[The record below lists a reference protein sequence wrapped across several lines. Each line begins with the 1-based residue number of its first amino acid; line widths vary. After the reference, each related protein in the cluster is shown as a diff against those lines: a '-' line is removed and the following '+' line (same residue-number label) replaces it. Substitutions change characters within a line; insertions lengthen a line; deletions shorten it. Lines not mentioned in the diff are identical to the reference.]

1 MKLLRFVIVLAFTL
15 VIFYFILLSSGVSVS
30 YLQRVQ
36 QNAAAFPGPGAPAST
51 AANASADETGAR
63 KQANAPYFFCIGGDV
78 SEIPANEAWGGR
90 YYDLNGMQDDPLK
103 IMVRNGFNTIRLRL
117 FVNPEAQGGYSR
129 EGFCGT
135 ASTIAFAK
143 RIKAAGMKFALNF
156 HYSDT
161 WADPDK
167 QYKPSAWNG
176 LTGKALEDKLYA
188 YTKETLEAF
197 KAADAAPEIVQ
208 VGNEINHGFV
218 WPEGKLLDNA
228 TEENWAACMGLYKAG
243 QRAVREALPDAKLQ
257 VHLALGGENNLSR
270 EFLDKMLHYGA
281 EFDIVG
287 LSYYE
292 KWHETYNDMQTNI
305 FDLAKRYGKPVCIC
319 EYESS
324 TANTR
329 IINDLVRT
337 VPDGLGFGTMSWAP
351 TRELFR
357 RGGQPNRELFGIYA
371 KMKQDYA
378 EPLPPEL
385 AVGPK
390 QYEFKFEK
398 PIIGADISFVPQQ
411 EAGGMRFSDGGVQKD
426 VLEIMK
432 DHHFNWIRLRLFVDP
447 TARGG
452 YSAAGYCGLDSTIAF
467 AKRIK
472 AAGMK
477 FLLDFHYS
485 DTWADPAHQTKPASW
500 AMHTGS
506 GLEGH
511 LYTHTRD
518 TVRRFIDAGARPDMV
533 QTGNELNAGFVWP
546 QGRIENGSYESFC
559 VMLRCATAGV
569 RAADPEIPVMVHLA
583 YGGQN
588 DKSVFFLDKLISRDV
603 KFDVIGQSYYPKHHG
618 TLEALE
624 ANLNDL
630 AKRYGKPL
638 VVVEYQDFRKEVNEI
653 VQRVPD
659 GLGIGTFIWEATS
672 PAWGNLFDA
681 AGRTT
686 DFMKLY
692 DSFWDELKKQPSS
705 ER

>member
-1 MKLLRFVIVLAFTL
+1 MKQSILATVLFCLTA
-15 VIFYFILLSSGVSVS
+15 LSASAQTPAWFPPGAGTPAGGAAMPAG
-30 YLQRVQ
+30 QT
-36 QNAAAFPGPGAPAST
+36 AAAST
-51 AANASADETGAR
+51 S
-63 KQANAPYFFCIGGDV
+63 FCIGADV
-78 SEIPANEAWGGR
+78 SEIPANEAYGGR
-90 YYDLNGMQDDPLK
+90 YYDLNGRQDDPLN
-103 IMVRNGFNTIRLRL
+103 IMARNGFNTIRLRL
-117 FVNPEAQGGYSR
+117 FVNPEAPGGYSR

-176 LTGKALEDKLYA
+176 LTGKELEDRLYA

-197 KAADAAPEIVQ
+197 KAAGAAPEIVQ

-218 WPEGKLLDNA
+218 WPEGRVMDNA

-243 QRAVREALPDAKLQ
+243 QKAVREVLPEAKLQ
-257 VHLALGGENNLSR
+257 VHLALGGENTLSR
-270 EFLDKMLHYGA
+270 EFLDKMIRCGA

-292 KWHETYNDMQTNI
+292 KWHETYNDMQANI
-305 FDLAKRYGKPVCIC
+305 FDLAKRYGRPVCIC

-324 TANTR
+324 AANTR
-329 IINDLVRT
+329 KINDVVRT
-337 VPDGLGFGTMSWAP
+337 VPDGLGYGTMSWAP
-351 TRELFR
+351 TRELFQR
-357 RGGQPNRELFGIYA
+357 NGQPNRELFGIYA
-371 KMKQDYA
+371 KMRQDYA
-378 EPLPPEL
+378 TPVKPSL
-385 AVGPK
+385 AAGPRT
-390 QYEFKFEK
+390 YSFRFDE

-411 EAGGMRFSDGGVQKD
+411 EDGGLRFSDGGTRKD
-426 VLEIMK
+426 VLEILK
-432 DHHFNWIRLRLFVDP
+432 DHHFNWVRLRLFVEP
-447 TARGG
+447 EARGG
-452 YSAAGYCGLDSTIAF
+452 YSAAGYCGLEQTIAF
-467 AKRIK
+467 AKRVK
-472 AAGMK
+472 NAGMK
-477 FLLDFHYS
+477 LLLNFHYS

-500 AMHTGS
+500 AQHTGS

-511 LYTHTRD
+511 LYTYTRD
-518 TVRRFIDAGARPDMV
+518 VVRRFIEEGVRPDMV

-546 QGRIENGSYESFC
+546 QGRIADGSYESFC

-588 DKSVFFLDKLISRDV
+588 AKSVFFLDKLIARDV

-618 TLEALE
+618 TLEDLE
-624 ANLNDL
+624 SNLNDL
-630 AKRYGKPL
+630 AKRYGKPI
-638 VVVEYQDFRKEVNEI
+638 VVVEYQDYRKEVNEI
-653 VQRVPD
+653 VRRVPD

-672 PAWGNLFDA
+672 PSWGNLFDA

-686 DFMKLY
+686 GYMELY
-692 DSFWDELKKQPSS
+692 DEFWRELGK
-705 ER
+705 R